1 MKIIRGIILTAIIT
15 LWSCSSDQPSVATED
30 LATERTTHLNK
41 LLRYSVVLMD
51 SSDFQ
56 RASTLLDSLKS
67 VAISENDNVLLS
79 GVLNNQGNLSYR
91 LGDFDK
97 SIPLIEASL
106 TLDKELGDSS
116 AMGAKLKN
124 IGISYKEQGKFQI
137 AIRNYRESLNIVK
150 ALNDSNEIASLNNSI
165 GNLYNDL
172 DNHEESLHHYSQAL
186 ATWTALKLNGKIVLA
201 LGNKGNALLGLG
213 RIEEAIEVYKQ
224 TLDLKRPLGQ
234 KYSIAITLNNLGE
247 AFIKNGRYSEAEEHL
262 LESLRLREEVG
273 RRDGIAI
280 VANNLADLE
289 TKRGRFRIAQEW
301 LNRAKLIIDETGAAD
316 KKLENLKLQ
325 RELFA
330 KVGQY
335 EKAFRVDILYDEMNQ
350 TAFKEQVVEVN
361 KLQYDYDLEQEEQA
375 KELAESQLKVS
386 EAERQSEQIRNRV
399 QSYIIIATLLLV
411 TVVSYFALK
420 LRKKNNHIENLM
432 RELHHRVK
440 NHLGMISGM
449 FGAQSE
455 QGTVSSAD
463 LLEEAKTR
471 VEAVNGIHR
480 RLYRQDEYE
489 FVNMEEYFTELV
501 DNSALVFG
509 LYRSIQ
515 KELNID
521 SEPLEIDK
529 AISVGLIANEV
540 LTNSFKYGLQNT
552 EKPLLKIVLE
562 KAAKGYRMVIF
573 NNAAP
578 DQKPITESTG
588 FGKELIKRLTA
599 NLKGESK
606 TTQQNGFQFEL
617 TFP

>member
-1 MKIIRGIILTAIIT
+1 MKFIPRIILVISVILT
-15 LWSCSSDQPSVATED
+15 SCIPDTGRPPNSTRDNQEVK
-30 LATERTTHLNK
+30 K
-41 LLRYSVVLMD
+41 LLKPVLTLID
-51 SSDFQ
+51 S
-56 RASTLLDSLKS
+56 AKLKEAILLLDSLKPL
-67 VAISENDNVLLS
+67 AENNQDTLLLS
-79 GVLNNQGNLSYR
+79 GILNNYGLIYFRSGETTQSITFYKESLEFDR
-91 LGDFDK
+91 LIK
-97 SIPLIEASL
+97 
-106 TLDKELGDSS
+106 DSTQI
-116 AMGAKLKN
+116 GIKLKN
-124 IGISYKEQGKFQI
+124 IGISYRQNANYQQALTYFLRALPYIVNGKDDI
-137 AIRNYRESLNIVK
+137 E
-150 ALNDSNEIASLNNSI
+150 EASVNNSI
-165 GNLYNDL
+165 GNIYNDL
-172 DNHEESLHHYSQAL
+172 DQHEKGYSYLMTSQKAWSDLGDSIRNSKAL
-186 ATWTALKLNGKIVLA
+186 SN
-201 LGNKGNALLGLG
+201 LGNSLLGMD
-213 RIEEAIEVYKQ
+213 RIDEAIEHYNKS
-224 TLDLKRPLGQ
+224 LAIKRVSGTKL
-234 KYSIAITLNNLGE
+234 SNAITENNLGE
-247 AFIKNGRYSEAEEHL
+247 AFAKRGSYGQAEDIFLKSIKLRIEA
-262 LESLRLREEVG
+262 G
-273 RRDGIAI
+273 QAGGIAI
-280 VANNLADLE
+280 VANNLAELNI
-289 TKRGRFRIAQEW
+289 KRRRFRKAQFW
-301 LNRAKLIIDETGAAD
+301 LDSAKTVLDEYPAAD
-316 KKLENLKLQ
+316 RMLENLRLQ
-325 RELFA
+325 KILFA
-330 KVGQY
+330 ELGNFN
-335 EKAFRVDILYDEMNQ
+335 EAYDTDLRYDKLRQISFEEELRSVQ
-350 TAFKEQVVEVN
+350 KE
-361 KLQYDYDLEQEEQA
+361 QYDYDIDQEEKA
-375 KELAESQLKVS
+375 KELAQSKLEVS
-386 EAERQSEQIRNRV
+386 EIDRKAQKFRANV
-399 QSYIIIATLLLV
+399 QGYVIIATLLIV
-411 TVVSYFALK
+411 AAVSYLALK

-455 QGTVSSAD
+455 QGAYSNAD

-489 FVNMEEYFTELV
+489 FVNMEEYLTELV